1 MAVEG
6 CRGNGDMPLRSIASK
21 RGFFVGAAVNEE
33 AFRSDPSYGEIIAR
47 EFNLVTCENA
57 MKFGPLRPARDQFA
71 FADAD
76 RIVAFAQGHGMKVRG
91 HTLIWHRMLPD
102 WLTQHNLSYDD
113 CIDPVRSHIH
123 IVTAHYR
130 GQIMAWDVVNE
141 AFEDDGQWRDTFF
154 LRAFGPD
161 YVALMFHWAQEGDP
175 EARLFYNDFGTETV
189 NRKSRAVHALLR
201 ELLDRSVPVHGI
213 GFQMHL
219 DLRAP
224 PKPSE
229 VAACLNWFADL
240 GLEIH
245 ITEMD
250 VAIPDPASQQ
260 DLDKQAD
267 IYRGILEACL
277 SVERCTAFVT
287 WGVTDRYSWIPSST
301 PGRGTALLFDENGR
315 AKPAYYAVKE
325 ALGLGQFQR

>member
-1 MAVEG
+1 MAVES
-6 CRGNGDMPLRSIASK
+6 CHGNEDSSLRALASK
-21 RGFFVGAAVNEE
+21 RGFLAGAAVHAE
-33 AFRSDPSYGEIIAR
+33 ALRSDPSYGEILAR
-47 EFNLVTCENA
+47 EFNIVTCEDA

-76 RIVAFAQGHGMKVRG
+76 AIVAFAQRHGMKVRG

-102 WLTQHNLSYDD
+102 WLTQNGFLYDD
-113 CIDPVRSHIH
+113 CIDIVRSHIH
-123 IVTAHYR
+123 IVTTHYR
-130 GQIMAWDVVNE
+130 GRILAWDVVNE

-154 LRAFGPD
+154 LRAFGPE
-161 YVALMFHWAQEGDP
+161 YVAMMFHWAQEGDP

-189 NRKSRAVHALLR
+189 NRKSRAIHALLQ
-201 ELLDRSVPVHGI
+201 ELLNRSVPVHGI

-219 DLRAP
+219 DLRNP
-224 PKPSE
+224 PKPRK

-250 VAIPDPASQQ
+250 VAIPNPASKH

-267 IYRGILEACL
+267 VYRGMLEACL
-277 SVERCTAFVT
+277 SVERCTAFLT
-287 WGVTDRYSWIPSST
+287 WGVTDRYSWIPRFT
-301 PGRGTALLFDENGR
+301 PDRGTALLFDKDAR

-325 ALGLGQFQR
+325 ALGWGRFQR